1 MKAKVK
7 SMMNSTKILLMGV
20 LAMACVSTAVAGSK
34 KSKRLSDY
42 VNPFI
47 GATTNTQMARA
58 EHGLGKTFPGV
69 ATPWG
74 MTQVSPNTITG
85 GDNGS
90 GYSFEHKTIEGFALT
105 QMSGIG
111 WYGDLGNFLVM
122 PTTGALHTYRGE
134 EARPEEGYRSRYDK
148 QSEVAKAGYYGVR
161 LTDYDIQAELTA
173 TPHGGVMLFTYPE
186 NDCSRIQIDLARRVG
201 GTSTR
206 QFVEKVDDYTI
217 RGWMRCTPDGG
228 GWGNGGGNADY
239 TVYFYSRFS
248 RPLEQYGVWSAEFP
262 AGMGRKLENVTS
274 PEFAEIVRKAKV
286 TERPERME
294 GDHLGFYLE
303 FPTRKGEQVMMRTAI
318 SFVSME
324 GAEANFDAELKGEK
338 FSRYCDKTASMW
350 DEALSKIKI
359 EGGTEDERVI
369 FYTALYHSMIDPRD
383 YRDVTGEYVGGD
395 KQVHKTDA
403 FKKRTVF
410 SGWDVF
416 RSQFPLQN
424 LINPEVVNDMINSFI
439 TLAEENGT
447 EVYERWEFLN
457 AYSGCMLGNPAIAV
471 IVDAYKKGIRNYDV
485 EKAYRFARNT
495 ADRIGHHSQGY
506 SPGNSG
512 ISETLEYGY
521 FDWCVGEMAADLG
534 KADDAKIYRERG
546 QAYHNI
552 YDKEK
557 GWFRVRNADG
567 SWADWPEKGRLQEWY
582 GCMECNPYQQGWF
595 VPHDVEG
602 MTRLMGGREKVLADL
617 ESFFENTPREFYW
630 NPYYNHANEPVHH
643 VPFLFNRLGAPWLT
657 QYWTRVICKDAY
669 KNNLA
674 GLCGNEDV
682 GQMSAW
688 YILASIGFHPLCPGD
703 TRYELTAPVF
713 DRAEI
718 VLDRNYAKARK
729 FVISV
734 EGNAPDACYIQSVE
748 LNGKPYNR
756 CYIDHQD
763 IVNGGELHFKM
774 GHTPNKNWGVER

>member
-1 MKAKVK
+1 MDIRIGKRR
-7 SMMNSTKILLMGV
+7 
-20 LAMACVSTAVAGSK
+20 VAGGLAALVLSCCVQVRGE
-34 KSKRLSDY
+34 KRWSEY

-58 EHGLGKTFPGV
+58 EHGLGKTFPGA

-90 GYSFEHKTIEGFALT
+90 GYSFEHTTIEGFAMT

-122 PTTGALHTYRGE
+122 PTVGTLHTYRGE
-134 EARPEEGYRSRYDK
+134 ADRPEDGYRSRYDK
-148 QSEVAKAGYYGVR
+148 QSEKATAGYYAVH
-161 LTDYDIQAELTA
+161 LTDYDIRAELTA
-173 TPHGGVMLFTYPE
+173 TPHGGVMRFTYPE
-186 NDCSRIQIDLARRVG
+186 SECSRIQIDLARRVG
-201 GTSTR
+201 GTSVR
-206 QFVEKVDDYTI
+206 QCVERVDDHTI

-228 GWGNGGGNADY
+228 GWGNGGGKADY
-239 TVYFYSRFS
+239 TVYFYTRFS
-248 RPLEQYGVWSAEFP
+248 RPLENYGVWSADIPE
-262 AGMGRKLENVTS
+262 GMGRKLENVTS
-274 PEFAEIVRKAKV
+274 PEFAEVVSRAKV
-286 TERPERME
+286 TERPELME
-294 GDHLGFYLE
+294 GDHLGFYTE
-303 FPTRKGEQVMMRTAI
+303 FSTRRGEQVLMRTAI

-324 GAEANFDAELKGEK
+324 GAEANFRAELGGRD
-338 FSRYCDKTASMW
+338 FDRYRERAASMW
-350 DEALSKIKI
+350 DEALSKIRI
-359 EGGTEDERVI
+359 SGGTEDERVI

-383 YRDVTGEYVGGD
+383 YRDVTGEYMGGD
-395 KQVHKTDA
+395 FKVHKTGA

-424 LINPEVVNDMINSFI
+424 LINPEVVNDVINSFV

-447 EVYERWEFLN
+447 GVYERWEFLN

-471 IVDAYKKGIRNYDV
+471 IVDAWKKGIRGYDV
-485 EKAYRFARNT
+485 EKAYRFARRT
-495 ADRIGHHSQGY
+495 ADRIGHHPELGY

-521 FDWCVGEMAADLG
+521 FDWCVGEWAEALG
-534 KADDAKIYRERG
+534 KTADAVTYKGRG
-546 QAYHNI
+546 QAYRRI
-552 YDKEK
+552 FDKEK

-567 SWADWPEKGRLQEWY
+567 AWADWPENGRLQEWY

-595 VPHDVEG
+595 VPHDVPG
-602 MTRLMGGREKVLADL
+602 MVELMGGRDKVLADL
-617 ESFFENTPREFYW
+617 ESFFGHTPREFYW

-657 QYWTRVICKDAY
+657 QYWTRVICADAY
-669 KNNLA
+669 KNHLA

-688 YILASIGFHPLCPGD
+688 YILASMGLHPLCPGE

-713 DRAEI
+713 DRMEI
-718 VLDRNYAKARK
+718 MLDRRYARARK
-729 FVISV
+729 FVITA
-734 EGNAPDACYIQSVE
+734 EGNAPDACYIQSVT

-756 CYIDHQD
+756 CYIEHED
-763 IVNGGELHFKM
+763 IMAGGELHFKL
-774 GHTPNKNWGVER
+774 GRTPNKHWGVE